1 MKSLKGMLVKV
12 GVPVLALAGM
22 VSATDLNIT
31 ESFAPV
37 IEMIG
42 IIAPIAYALIPALI
56 GFGIL
61 SIIGGFVAMV
71 VGIFT
76 ILPKVFD
83 ISVGF
88 KHRK

>member
-1 MKSLKGMLVKV
+1 MILSLLGFF
-12 GVPVLALAGM
+12 
-22 VSATDLNIT
+22 VSSQSTTIDIT
-31 ESFAPV
+31 ESFQPV
-37 IEMIG
+37 IDMIG

-76 ILPKVFD
+76 VLPKVFD

-88 KHRK
+88 KKK